1 MIVRTL
7 QIASKSLTTQQQAM
21 DTVSQNIANVNT
33 AGYSRQSANLTTSQP
48 DRIGLHNFGNG
59 VELASISRS
68 MDPLVANAQISNS
81 TQSAYANTI
90 RDGLTSV
97 EATFG
102 NLGAPGLTSSLD
114 AFFTAQQLLTN
125 SPDDPITRTDMVA
138 KATDF
143 TNLAS
148 SMQQQ
153 LVSRQLSA
161 DQEVAVQVDTANA
174 LLDKIAQLN
183 TQIIRNEVGGQ
194 VSGAA
199 NDLRDQRDLAVME
212 LAAII
217 PVQKVATKNGGLML
231 QTPGGDLLVQDGL
244 VRQLKTGPIPGSSFN
259 EVQFADT
266 GLPATGIESGGKI
279 GGLVTIRDTQISNY
293 IDALDGIARN
303 IIFSVNQLHAS
314 GTGTTAVT
322 SYTSG
327 LATSNSAGAVN
338 AAPEVPFAA
347 NIVDGSFTIH
357 VLDGNPPTNPG
368 GTAINI
374 TAGTTSLNQIAA
386 DISAVAGV
394 TASVNAAGALVIDGG
409 ANRIVFSNDSSN
421 FLAAYEINTFFQGG
435 GAADITVDAAILRD
449 PGRIAT
455 ATADPATSAV
465 AITDNSAAMGMLALR
480 DQALNVDGDT
490 PLSLTQRAG
499 NLAGQFGLD
508 IATATQDSVFREAQ
522 ATSLSAQREAVS
534 GVNLDEEMINMMIFQ
549 RSYEASAKV
558 IQTANQM
565 LTTLMGILR

>member
-7 QIASKSLTTQQQAM
+7 QVASKSLTTQQQAM

-33 AGYSRQSANLTTSQP
+33 PGYSRQTANLTTSRP
-48 DRIGLHNFGNG
+48 DRIGVMNFGNG
-59 VELASISRS
+59 VELASITRS
-68 MDPLVANAQISNS
+68 MDPLVANAQVSNNS
-81 TQSAYANTI
+81 LSSFANTM

-102 NLGAPGLTSSLD
+102 SLGAPGLTSTLD
-114 AFFTAQQLLTN
+114 AFFTAQQQLTN
-125 SPDDPITRTDMVA
+125 SPGDPITRTDMVA
-138 KATDF
+138 KANDF
-143 TNLAS
+143 TNLTT

-153 LVSRQLSA
+153 LVSRQQSA
-161 DQEVAVQVDTANA
+161 DVEVGVQVDNVNIV
-174 LLDKIAQLN
+174 LDKIAELN
-183 TQIIRNEVGGQ
+183 KQIVRNETGGQ

-199 NDLRDQRDLAVME
+199 NDLRDQRDLAIME

-217 PVQKVATKNGGLML
+217 PIQRVTTQNGGLML

-244 VRQLKTGPIPGSSFN
+244 VRHLQMGPVAGSSFSQ
-259 EVQFADT
+259 VQFADS

-279 GGLVTIRDTQISNY
+279 GGLVTIRDSQLASY
-293 IDALDGIARN
+293 IDALDSLAQN
-303 IIFSVNQLHAS
+303 IIFSVNQMHAG

-327 LATSNSAGAVN
+327 LPAAN
-338 AAPEVPFAA
+338 AAAPVSGDAAIPFASK
-347 NIVDGSFTIH
+347 IVNGSFTIH
-357 VLDGNPPTNPG
+357 VLDGPPATNPG

-394 TASVNAAGALVIDGG
+394 TATVDASGALVINGG
-409 ANRIVFSNDSSN
+409 ANRVAFSNDSSN
-421 FLAAYEINTFFQGG
+421 FLAAYEINTFFHGG
-435 GAADITVDAAILRD
+435 GASDISVDAAIVGD

-455 ATADPATSAV
+455 ATADATTSAV
-465 AITDNSAAMGMLALR
+465 AIMDNSAAMNILALR
-480 DQALNVDGDT
+480 DQAMNVDGGT
-490 PLSLTQRAG
+490 PSTLIQRAA
-499 NLAGQFGLD
+499 NMAGQFGLD
-508 IATATQDSVFREAQ
+508 VATATQESVFRTAQ
-522 ATSLSAQREAVS
+522 AAALSVQRESVS
-534 GVNLDEEMINMMIFQ
+534 GVNLDEEMINMMVFQ